1 MINFCVEPK
10 KPCRKN
16 PIGELDFKIDKCY
29 SSIYSRLCC
38 HENDSV
44 SHISQEERDEWNGKA
59 SNSALLDLQD
69 QLNEIAGDGDNSI
82 KNEILI
88 EVSRQIAGAITDLNI
103 EEYAKKKYVDDAISN
118 IDFDQYVTK
127 KNADSTYLNKADY
140 IKFDPTNYYTIADI
154 QKIIGDS
161 TIGKDYPI
169 ESFTLEHN
177 ELILTQKNG
186 GQFRVALSES
196 GSDGGVNADYVQ
208 EQLLNYIKKNTLS
221 KLIINDKAYSIESGN
236 DIKIPISGAG
246 SSIDYTKFG
255 YSKSYFKKH
264 TSNSVAPSKPSANRP
279 PEDGSGWVDDAPN
292 QEAGYYIWMTQVF
305 INGNGQ
311 YGEYTN
317 PICLTGT
324 AGESAV
330 SYDIKTSTSTINY
343 QDGTMYPKTISV
355 YVVKSN
361 GSQITNITPS
371 NGSGW
376 SFSYSV
382 DGGGT
387 WTVISA
393 NQIQTEGD
401 NGMLFK
407 ATNGTIVL
415 NEYVPIVR
423 SGINGSTYSLQL
435 SNISLSYVPA
445 DQNYNLQMSCNVN
458 LYKNESAVDSTDA
471 NLYNLYMQLNS
482 NDRTTLQYNTD
493 HWDVTVN
500 TTVQSKSS
508 TITIYAYNTNGAYL
522 TSMTIPVSASGDTSI
537 GQTFKGS
544 PLRITGEW
552 QSGTK
557 YYDGKRSAE
566 SGIFYQDV
574 VLYKGVYYACVNTDS
589 GEADYWKTP
598 PITATYWSAFS
609 LSPNVVADLVI
620 ANDAFIKE
628 ISSNELVIFDDQ
640 KIVAGMTS
648 SKAVDASSPL
658 NGKVT
663 TEGKGDVRIWA
674 GEISNA
680 NLATAPFTVTSNGN
694 LTAHT
699 ATLYDATFYAEN
711 AQVKITN
718 ERTITTGQIIE
729 NFENAGISIS
739 GNSKEYG
746 DSKMFFGM
754 QTSYPINIGGT
765 TNTKTSTPVAFV
777 LNGDNKVRITPG
789 RIDVD
794 GTNAYLVVNGTTI
807 LKGYAEINELG
818 CIIRRDSLKSKLDS
832 MCSVSIN
839 AGTFGSLGGDSITIT
854 LPDSELGRD
863 IIIVNPK
870 WDKLIIQ
877 APEGYTLYK
886 YGTSV
891 SQVQMSK
898 YTMAHAIQIG
908 DKAWIVGMMT

>member
-29 SSIYSRLCC
+29 SSIYSRLC
-38 HENDSV
+38 HHIDDSV

-59 SNSALLDLQD
+59 SNSALLDLQN
-69 QLNEIAGDGDNSI
+69 QLNEVAGNGDNSI
-82 KNEILI
+82 KKEILI

-103 EEYAKKKYVDDAISN
+103 EDYAKKKYVDDAISN
-118 IDFDQYVTK
+118 IDFDQYITNTK
-127 KNADSTYLNKADY
+127 ADSTYLKKADY
-140 IKFDPTNYYTIADI
+140 IKFDPTNYYTKAEV
-154 QKIIGDS
+154 QKIIKDS

-169 ESFTLEHN
+169 QSFTIEDNNL
-177 ELILTQKNG
+177 LLTQKNG
-186 GQFRVALSES
+186 GQFKVNLSGIGS
-196 GSDGGVNADYVQ
+196 GVGVDTDHVQ
-208 EQLLNYIKKNTLS
+208 EQLSNYIKKNTLS
-221 KLIINDKAYSIESGN
+221 KLVINDQTYSLESGR
-236 DIKIPISGAG
+236 DIKIPTSGTS
-246 SSIDYTKFG
+246 SSIDATKYG
-255 YSKSYFKKH
+255 YNKSYFKKH
-264 TSNSVAPSKPSANRP
+264 QSNSVAPSKPSANRP
-279 PEDGSGWVDDAPN
+279 PEDGSGWVEDAPN

-371 NGSGW
+371 NSSGW

-382 DGGGT
+382 DGGDA
-387 WTVISA
+387 WTAISSD
-393 NQIQTEGD
+393 QIQTEGD
-401 NGMLFK
+401 NGMLFR
-407 ATNGTIVL
+407 ATNGTMIL
-415 NEYVPIVR
+415 SEYVPIVR

-458 LYKNESAVDSTDA
+458 LYKNENTVDSTDA
-471 NLYNLYMQLNS
+471 NLYNLYMQVNS

-493 HWDVTVN
+493 HWDATVN

-522 TSMTIPVSASGDTSI
+522 TSMTIPVSASGDAST

-544 PLRITGEW
+544 PLRIKGEW

-557 YYDGKRSAE
+557 YYDGKRDAE

-574 VLYKGVYYACVNTDS
+574 VLYKNIYYACINTDS
-589 GEADYWKTP
+589 GESDNWNTP
-598 PITATYWSAFS
+598 PTTATYWSAFS
-609 LSPNVVADLVI
+609 LSPNVVADLVV
-620 ANDAFIKE
+620 ANKAFVKE
-628 ISSNELVIFDDQ
+628 LSSNELVIFDDQ

-648 SKAVDASSPL
+648 SKVVDESSPL

-680 NLATAPFTVTSNGN
+680 DLTTAPFTVTSAGILKANDATLNNVVLKKANLTDATFANPYGETCITTKEQTVYTDISTSIKAISSGVFINNTAGKNMAQLYYLSENYSDSKPQSGLRLATGNNTKFFSNVRDNDAQLYIGSGVGSDIGISSKILSYFSTYVVNGN
-694 LTAHT
+694 L
-699 ATLYDATFYAEN
+699 LVDFISN
-711 AQVKITN
+711 SICKIRVKGL
-718 ERTITTGQIIE
+718 R
-729 NFENAGISIS
+729 
-739 GNSKEYG
+739 
-746 DSKMFFGM
+746 
-754 QTSYPINIGGT
+754 SY
-765 TNTKTSTPVAFV
+765 AFV
-777 LNGDNKVRITPG
+777 AD
-789 RIDVD
+789 
-794 GTNAYLVVNGTTI
+794 AYSDSDLQKNEMFLISNTVEDRQGNTHTDYTVHI
-807 LKGYAEINELG
+807 KGAKN
-818 CIIRRDSLKSKLDS
+818 
-832 MCSVSIN
+832 
-839 AGTFGSLGGDSITIT
+839 
-854 LPDSELGRD
+854 
-863 IIIVNPK
+863 
-870 WDKLIIQ
+870 
-877 APEGYTLYK
+877 
-886 YGTSV
+886 
-891 SQVQMSK
+891 
-898 YTMAHAIQIG
+898 
-908 DKAWIVGMMT
+908 

>member
-29 SSIYSRLCC
+29 SSIYSRLC
-38 HENDSV
+38 HHIDDSV

-59 SNSALLDLQD
+59 SNSALLDLQN
-69 QLNEIAGDGDNSI
+69 QLNEVAGNGDNSI
-82 KNEILI
+82 KKEILI

-103 EEYAKKKYVDDAISN
+103 EDYAKKKYVDDAISN
-118 IDFDQYVTK
+118 IDFDQYITNTK
-127 KNADSTYLNKADY
+127 ADSTYLKKADY
-140 IKFDPTNYYTIADI
+140 IKFDPTNYYTKAEV
-154 QKIIGDS
+154 QKIIKDS

-169 ESFTLEHN
+169 QSFTIEDNNL
-177 ELILTQKNG
+177 LLTQKNG
-186 GQFRVALSES
+186 GQFKVNLSGIGS
-196 GSDGGVNADYVQ
+196 GVGVDTDHVQ
-208 EQLLNYIKKNTLS
+208 EQLSNYIKKNTLS
-221 KLIINDKAYSIESGN
+221 KLVINDQTYSLESGR
-236 DIKIPISGAG
+236 DIKIPTSGTS
-246 SSIDYTKFG
+246 SSIDATKYG
-255 YSKSYFKKH
+255 YNKSYFKKH
-264 TSNSVAPSKPSANRP
+264 QSNSVAPSKPSANRP
-279 PEDGSGWVDDAPN
+279 PEDGSGWVEDAPN

-371 NGSGW
+371 NSSGW

-382 DGGGT
+382 DGGDA
-387 WTVISA
+387 WTAISSD
-393 NQIQTEGD
+393 QIQTEGD
-401 NGMLFK
+401 NGMLFR
-407 ATNGTIVL
+407 ATNGTMIL
-415 NEYVPIVR
+415 SEYVPIVR

-458 LYKNESAVDSTDA
+458 LYKNENTVDSTDA
-471 NLYNLYMQLNS
+471 NLYNLYMQVNS

-493 HWDVTVN
+493 HWDATVN

-522 TSMTIPVSASGDTSI
+522 TSMTIPVSASGDAST

-544 PLRITGEW
+544 PLRIKGEW

-557 YYDGKRSAE
+557 YYDGKRDAE

-574 VLYKGVYYACVNTDS
+574 VLYKNIYYACINTDS
-589 GEADYWKTP
+589 GESDNWNTP
-598 PITATYWSAFS
+598 PTTATYWSAFS
-609 LSPNVVADLVI
+609 LSPNVVADLVV
-620 ANDAFIKE
+620 ANKAFIKE
-628 ISSNELVIFDDQ
+628 LSSNELVIFDDQ

-648 SKAVDASSPL
+648 SKVVDESSPL

-680 NLATAPFTVTSNGN
+680 DLTTAPFTVTSAGILKANDATLNNVVLKKANLTDATFANPYGETCITTKEQTVYTDISTSIKAISSGVFINNTAGKNMAQLYYLSENYSDSKPQSGLRLATGNNTKFFSNVRDNDAQLYIGSGVGSDIGISSKILSYFSTYVVNGN
-694 LTAHT
+694 L
-699 ATLYDATFYAEN
+699 LVDFISN
-711 AQVKITN
+711 SICKIRVKGL
-718 ERTITTGQIIE
+718 R
-729 NFENAGISIS
+729 
-739 GNSKEYG
+739 
-746 DSKMFFGM
+746 
-754 QTSYPINIGGT
+754 SY
-765 TNTKTSTPVAFV
+765 AFV
-777 LNGDNKVRITPG
+777 AD
-789 RIDVD
+789 
-794 GTNAYLVVNGTTI
+794 AYSDSDLQKNEMFLISNTVEDRQGNTHTDYTVHI
-807 LKGYAEINELG
+807 KGAKN
-818 CIIRRDSLKSKLDS
+818 
-832 MCSVSIN
+832 
-839 AGTFGSLGGDSITIT
+839 
-854 LPDSELGRD
+854 
-863 IIIVNPK
+863 
-870 WDKLIIQ
+870 
-877 APEGYTLYK
+877 
-886 YGTSV
+886 
-891 SQVQMSK
+891 
-898 YTMAHAIQIG
+898 
-908 DKAWIVGMMT
+908 